1 MKHPILVLT
10 GSLFA
15 CVSFVYAE
23 EASEIVNIEQQ
34 APEVQV
40 STESEISQ
48 ELSNP
53 EIAVDAEAPSQSAQ
67 IENTQE
73 VVNVDVASAQ
83 VAAPAAQKQ
92 VKSQNKSIWDKFL
105 NMFKASEPKTRTCE
119 EAFNKMSGISI
130 NFSNTSDFAENGDKY
145 MDLYY
150 QKIKETNSFGTHSSN
165 LYIDL
170 SNLNVSS
177 EVFLT
182 FIGKWSK
189 IFSEDKKTVLWN
201 LSNNKSLGDDVID
214 CIDLSNMYS
223 LNLANTAITD
233 LTVNKIISILN
244 IQNTGKLVCVNLSGT
259 KVSDAAIKSLKEAFQ
274 KAKTDFEAKNPG
286 KTYSLDGDNNSG
298 IIFNKLPEF
307 LKQQP
312 KARKLK
318 SQSSTATLLSKE
330 TPMVNQPIIEQTPV
344 AENNVQEEISIAENN
359 PEINS
364 GTSVADIS
372 IPAVSE
378 SATTVVNDD
387 QINEVLNEADKLIE
401 NAEQTVN
408 TTAITPEVANE
419 TTDISTENE
428 AIVTDDNIVIPE
440 ESNIINSAETEVVS
454 DA

>member
-1 MKHPILVLT
+1 MKHLISVT

-15 CVSFVYAE
+15 FVSFVYAE
-23 EASEIVNIEQQ
+23 EASETINIEQQ
-34 APEVQV
+34 APEILV
-40 STESEISQ
+40 STESDISQ

-53 EIAVDAEAPSQSAQ
+53 EIAVDADAPSQSAQ

-83 VAAPAAQKQ
+83 VAAPVAPKQ
-92 VKSQNKSIWDKFL
+92 LKSQNKSIWDKFL

-170 SNLNVSS
+170 SNLNVPSN
-177 EVFLT
+177 VFLT

-189 IFSEDKKTVLWN
+189 TFSEDKKTVLWN

-259 KVSDAAIKSLKEAFQ
+259 KVSDAAIKSLKDAFQ
-274 KAKTDFEAKNPG
+274 KAKTDFETKNPG
-286 KTYSLDGDNNSG
+286 KTYNLDGDNNSG

-318 SQSSTATLLSKE
+318 SQAVTLTARE
-330 TPMVNQPIIEQTPV
+330 TPVVNQPIIEQIPEV
-344 AENNVQEEISIAENN
+344 ENNIQEEVSIAENN
-359 PEINS
+359 SEINS
-364 GTSVADIS
+364 EASGADTS

-408 TTAITPEVANE
+408 TTESTPEVANE
-419 TTDISTENE
+419 TTDISIANE
-428 AIVTDDNIVIPE
+428 AIMTDDNVVVPD
-440 ESNIINSAETEVVS
+440 ESNIVNSAEPEVAV
-454 DA
+454 A

>member
-1 MKHPILVLT
+1 MKHLILVLT

-53 EIAVDAEAPSQSAQ
+53 EIAVDAEAPTQSAQ

-170 SNLNVSS
+170 SNLNVPSD
-177 EVFLT
+177 VFLT

-189 IFSEDKKTVLWN
+189 TFSEDKKTVLWN

-318 SQSSTATLLSKE
+318 SQAVTLTARE
-330 TPMVNQPIIEQTPV
+330 TPVVNQPIIEQIPE

-364 GTSVADIS
+364 GASVADIS
-372 IPAVSE
+372 IPSVSE

-408 TTAITPEVANE
+408 TTASTPEVANE

-440 ESNIINSAETEVVS
+440 ESNIINSAETEVV
-454 DA
+454 AVA

>member
-1 MKHPILVLT
+1 
-10 GSLFA
+10 
-15 CVSFVYAE
+15 
-23 EASEIVNIEQQ
+23 
-34 APEVQV
+34 
-40 STESEISQ
+40 
-48 ELSNP
+48 
-53 EIAVDAEAPSQSAQ
+53 
-67 IENTQE
+67 
-73 VVNVDVASAQ
+73 
-83 VAAPAAQKQ
+83 
-92 VKSQNKSIWDKFL
+92 
-105 NMFKASEPKTRTCE
+105 
-119 EAFNKMSGISI
+119 
-130 NFSNTSDFAENGDKY
+130 
-145 MDLYY
+145 
-150 QKIKETNSFGTHSSN
+150 KETNSFGTHSSN

-170 SNLNVSS
+170 SNLNVPSD
-177 EVFLT
+177 VFLT

-189 IFSEDKKTVLWN
+189 TFSEDKKTVLWN

-318 SQSSTATLLSKE
+318 SQAVTLTARE
-330 TPMVNQPIIEQTPV
+330 TPVVNQPIIEQIPE

-364 GTSVADIS
+364 GASVADIS
-372 IPAVSE
+372 IPSVSE

-408 TTAITPEVANE
+408 TTASTPEVANE

-440 ESNIINSAETEVVS
+440 ESNIINSAETEVV
-454 DA
+454 AVA

>member
-1 MKHPILVLT
+1 MKHLISVLT

-23 EASEIVNIEQQ
+23 EASEPVNIEQQ
-34 APEVQV
+34 APEILV

-48 ELSNP
+48 ELSNS
-53 EIAVDAEAPSQSAQ
+53 EIAVDAEAPTQSAQ

-105 NMFKASEPKTRTCE
+105 NMFKASEPKTKTCE
-119 EAFNKMSGISI
+119 EAFNKMNGISI

-318 SQSSTATLLSKE
+318 SQAVTLTARE
-330 TPMVNQPIIEQTPV
+330 TPVVNQPIIEQIPE
-344 AENNVQEEISIAENN
+344 AENNVQEEVSIAENN
-359 PEINS
+359 SEINS
-364 GTSVADIS
+364 GASVADIR
-372 IPAVSE
+372 IPSVSE